1 MKAVMELFQGD
12 AVKFF
17 GIDKTIVA
25 PARTEFMHL
34 EYKKNVDDWV
44 FEADDKSFVHFEFQT
59 TLKKDDL
66 GRFMVSDAIL
76 YNKTGEP
83 VKTVVVYS
91 GDIEKAKT
99 SLDCGSIKYE
109 VDAFYLAGLDGDAR
123 YDELSKKIEAGEKLA
138 KQDLMSI
145 VFLPLMK
152 NSVGRDTRLEQS
164 VNLSRKLKD
173 TSEKCQI
180 QAMVLLLAEKF
191 IADKEKLEK
200 LKGVLDMMM
209 VLEMVKEDLREEM
222 NQKIVKNALE
232 EGLSLDAI
240 KRITGLT
247 TKEIQELQ
255 AELATQ

>member
-25 PARTEFMHL
+25 PARTELMHL

-66 GRFMVSDAIL
+66 SRFMVSDAVL
-76 YNKTGEP
+76 YNKSGMP

-91 GDIEKAKT
+91 GGIENAKT

-109 VDAFYLAGLDGDAR
+109 VDAFYLAGLDGDAK
-123 YDELSKKIEAGEKLA
+123 YEELRKKIEAGEKLA

-152 NSVGRDTRLEQS
+152 NSVDRDTRLEQS
-164 VNLSRKLKD
+164 VNLSRELKD

-180 QAMVLLLAEKF
+180 QAMVLLLADKF
-191 IADKEKLEK
+191 IADKEKIEK
-200 LKGVLDMMM
+200 LKEVLDMMM
-209 VLEMVKEDLREEM
+209 VLEVVREEAA
-222 NQKIVKNALE
+222 KERDIALAKNAIK
-232 EGLSLDAI
+232 EGMATELI
-240 KRITGLT
+240 GKITGLET
-247 TKEIQELQ
+247 ETIQQLK
-255 AELATQ
+255 AESKA

>member
-1 MKAVMELFQGD
+1 MELFQGD

-25 PARTEFMHL
+25 PARTELTHL

-66 GRFMVSDAIL
+66 CRFMVSDAIL
-76 YNKTGEP
+76 YDKSGLP

-91 GDIEKAKT
+91 GGIENAKT

-109 VDAFYLAGLDGDAR
+109 VDAFYLAGLDGDAK
-123 YDELSKKIEAGEKLA
+123 YEELCKKIAAGEKLA

-152 NSVGRDTRLEQS
+152 NSVDMETRIEQS
-164 VNLSRKLKD
+164 VNLSKEIKD
-173 TSEKCQI
+173 TSKQIKI
-180 QAMVLLLAEKF
+180 QAIIDLLAEKF
-191 IADKEKLEK
+191 IADKEKLRKFRE
-200 LKGVLDMMM
+200 VLNMTAVMQMIWDEA
-209 VLEMVKEDLREEM
+209 VQD
-222 NQKIVKNALE
+222 NKIEIAKNALG
-232 EGLSLDAI
+232 EGLSVDII
-240 KRITGLT
+240 KKITGLT
-247 TKEIQELQ
+247 AKELQELQ
-255 AELATQ
+255 TGQKADS